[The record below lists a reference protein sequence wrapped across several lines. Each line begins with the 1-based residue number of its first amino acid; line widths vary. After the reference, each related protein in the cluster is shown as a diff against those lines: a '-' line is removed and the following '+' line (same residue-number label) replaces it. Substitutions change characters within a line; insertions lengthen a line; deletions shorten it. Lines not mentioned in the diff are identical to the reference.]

1 MPAARSK
8 SINLKIMGMFFLTWG
23 LLMTVGCGEKNVYA
37 PPPTPKV
44 TVTQPTHRLV
54 TDYLEFTG
62 NAQAIQTAMLRARV
76 QGILE
81 KLYFKDGD
89 LVKKGQLLFL
99 IQPNTY
105 QAQLESAEA
114 EVMRQ
119 KAAVEHARTEFARY
133 NNLVQQ
139 KAAAQ
144 SDLENWRFQLQSA
157 QGALKAAQ
165 AQVELAKLNLSYTR
179 VTAPFNG
186 RIDRR
191 LQDPGNLVGAGEF
204 TPLAEINQIDPI
216 YVYFT
221 ISESDLLRVMGKSGR
236 SPLETEKIKVPLN
249 LGLANEENY
258 PHKGYLDFAAI
269 SLTPTTGTL
278 QMRGIF
284 PNPDGKI
291 LPGMFARLQ
300 GAIVGKPKEDLLV
313 PGVALGYD
321 QQGNYVLVVDENNI
335 VQRRSVKLGISVG
348 DLRVVEE
355 GLTANDWIL
364 TSGLLQAIP
373 GKPVIPVKQEPK
385 SVPEQENSK
394 PKTGLEPEKAKSAT
408 SEEKKAGREDKPE
421 GKKAKPDRANQ

>member
-1 MPAARSK
+1 MVKRLLLRTILA
-8 SINLKIMGMFFLTWG
+8 GG
-23 LLMTVGCGEKNVYA
+23 LVMTSGCGDKNIYA

-44 TVTQPTHRLV
+44 TVTQPTNRLV

-62 NAQAIQTAMLRARV
+62 NAQAIQTAQLRARV
-76 QGILE
+76 QGVLE
-81 KLYFKDGD
+81 KVFFKDGD

-119 KAAVEHARTEFARY
+119 KAALEHARTEFARY
-133 NNLVQQ
+133 SNLVQQ

-144 SDLENWRFQLQSA
+144 SDLENWRFQMQSA

-165 AQVELAKLNLSYTR
+165 AQVELAKLSLSYTR
-179 VTAPFNG
+179 VTAPFSG

-221 ISESDLLRVMGKSGR
+221 ISESDLLRVMGKTGR
-236 SPLETEKIKVPLN
+236 SPLETEKIKVPLY
-249 LGLANEENY
+249 LGLANEEDY

-269 SLTPTTGTL
+269 SLAPTTGTL

-284 PNPDGKI
+284 PNPNGKI
-291 LPGMFARLQ
+291 VPGMFARLR
-300 GAIVGKPKEDLLV
+300 GAIVGQPKEDLLV
-313 PGVALGYD
+313 PAVALGYD
-321 QQGNYVLVVDENNI
+321 QQGNYVLVVDQNNL
-335 VQRRSVKLGISVG
+335 VERRSIKLGIAVG
-348 DLRVVEE
+348 DFKVVKE
-355 GLTANDWIL
+355 GLTANDLII
-364 TSGLLQAIP
+364 TSGLLRAIP
-373 GKPVIPVKQEPK
+373 GKPVVPVKEEPK
-385 SVPEQENSK
+385 PVPAPENTK
-394 PKTGLEPEKAKSAT
+394 PTAAP
-408 SEEKKAGREDKPE
+408 EEKKAEPAAPPE
-421 GKKAKPDRANQ
+421 EKKAKSGGPGQ